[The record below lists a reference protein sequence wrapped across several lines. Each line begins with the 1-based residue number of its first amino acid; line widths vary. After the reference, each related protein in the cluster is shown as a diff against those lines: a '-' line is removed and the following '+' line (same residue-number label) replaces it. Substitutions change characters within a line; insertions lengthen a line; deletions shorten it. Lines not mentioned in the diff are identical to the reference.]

1 MCKRH
6 LNRRQFAGCLGAA
19 AVTAGAAQATPA
31 AQSPKSAHRQ
41 PPRRNILNFNEN
53 MEYRR
58 LGRSGLW
65 VSAVCMGGHWK
76 RVETMLSGPFK
87 GVGYA
92 RQDYEN
98 VNNPEFIR
106 NRHEV
111 VSRAIELGV
120 NYIDACAG
128 PEVLAYAKVL
138 KGRRDKMYLGF
149 SWFEREPRFKEW
161 RSPKKLIEGLDLS
174 LKQAGL
180 DYIDLWRI
188 TLPEQNTADMGE
200 LKMIE
205 EATAEAITLAR
216 KQGKARLGGVST
228 HNREWLNWLIE
239 TYPAQMDVVLTPY
252 TPSTR
257 ELPADSMF
265 DAIRKHDIGMFGIK
279 PFGSNALFAG
289 DSSPRNAHRA
299 EDDRKA
305 RLAIRYVL
313 GNPAVTAPIPGLA
326 NIEQVNNVAAA
337 VMERRKLDARE
348 KAELDRAAAG
358 MWARMDPSY
367 HWLKD
372 WRWV

>member
-19 AVTAGAAQATPA
+19 ALTTGVAKASPA
-31 AQSPKSAHRQ
+31 AQPAKKGVQQ

-53 MEYRR
+53 MDYRR

-65 VSAVCMGGHWK
+65 VSAACMGGHWK
-76 RVETMLSGPFK
+76 RVETMLPGSFK
-87 GVGYA
+87 GVGYLK
-92 RQDYEN
+92 QDYDN
-98 VNNPEFIR
+98 VNNPEFIK

-111 VSRAIELGV
+111 VSRAIEVGI

-149 SWFEREPRFKEW
+149 SWYEREPRYKEW
-161 RSPKKLIEGLDLS
+161 RSQKKLMEGLDMS

-180 DYIDLWRI
+180 DYVDLWRI
-188 TLPEQNTADMGE
+188 TLPEQNSSDPGE

-205 EATAEAITLAR
+205 EATAEALMMAK

-228 HNREWLNWLIE
+228 HNRAWLNWLIE
-239 TYPAQMDVVLTPY
+239 QYPEQMDVVLTPY

-257 ELPADSMF
+257 ELPTDSMF

-279 PFGSNALFAG
+279 PFGSNALFSG
-289 DSSPRNAHRA
+289 DSSPRSQYKAD
-299 EDDRKA
+299 DDRKA

-326 NIEQVNNVAAA
+326 NIEQVNNLAAA
-337 VMERRKLDARE
+337 VMERRKLDTKE
-348 KAELDRAAAG
+348 KAELDRAAAK

-367 HWLKD
+367 HWLRD
-372 WRWV
+372 WQWV

>member
-1 MCKRH
+1 MSKRH
-6 LNRRQFAGCLGAA
+6 LDRRQFAGCLGAA
-19 AVTAGAAQATPA
+19 ALTAPLAHAVPA
-31 AQSPKSAHRQ
+31 AQQAKRAPVQ
-41 PPRRNILNFNEN
+41 PARRSILNFNES
-53 MEYRR
+53 MDYRR

-65 VSAVCMGGHWK
+65 VSAACMGGHWK

-92 RQDYEN
+92 KQDYEN
-98 VNNPEFIR
+98 VNNPEFIK

-111 VSRAIELGV
+111 VSRAIEVGI

-128 PEVLAYAKVL
+128 PEVLAYSKVL

-161 RSPKKLIEGLDLS
+161 RSKGKLIDGLDQS
-174 LKQAGL
+174 LKEAGL
-180 DYIDLWRI
+180 EYVDLWRI
-188 TLPEQNTADMGE
+188 TLPEQNVADQGE

-205 EATAEAITLAR
+205 EATAEALMLAK

-228 HNREWLNWLIE
+228 HNRVWLNWLIE
-239 TYPAQMDVVLTPY
+239 QYTDVMDVVLTPY

-257 ELPADSMF
+257 ELPSDSMF

-289 DSSPRNAHRA
+289 DSSLRSQHKAD
-299 EDDRKA
+299 DDRKA
-305 RLAIRYVL
+305 RLALRYVL
-313 GNPAVTAPIPGLA
+313 ANPSVTAPIPGLA
-326 NIEQVNNVAAA
+326 NIDQVNNVAAA
-337 VMERRKLDARE
+337 IMERRKLDPKE
-348 KAELDRAAAG
+348 KAELEKAASD

-372 WRWV
+372 WQWV